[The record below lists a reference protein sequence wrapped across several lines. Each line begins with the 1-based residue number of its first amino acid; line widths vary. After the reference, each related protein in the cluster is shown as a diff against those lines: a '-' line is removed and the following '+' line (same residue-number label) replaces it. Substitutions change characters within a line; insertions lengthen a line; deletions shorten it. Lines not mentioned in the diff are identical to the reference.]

1 MFPETAFLH
10 DPAMLWRFVAAPCLQ
25 VVVIAS
31 LYLAVA
37 RIPARWVPWLRIAT
51 LAAFAAICIGS
62 NALVIAHGFG
72 TPGFVYSLGL
82 AAAVSLIATVA
93 LVHGQWRQWLARR
106 KGAHAVP
113 QTAPIGWPIV
123 KHVPEVDLR
132 VGRPH
137 LDAVAPRDAMIRV
150 LGQQLVR
157 DRLGERRPT
166 AAGIEFVA
174 R

>member
-1 MFPETAFLH
+1 MANGG
-10 DPAMLWRFVAAPCLQ
+10 DGWRGGKGAQRLSERLFAIHRRQPV
-25 VVVIAS
+25 
-31 LYLAVA
+31 AVA
-37 RIPARWVPWLRIAT
+37 FRLHAR
-51 LAAFAAICIGS
+51 
-62 NALVIAHGFG
+62 
-72 TPGFVYSLGL
+72 
-82 AAAVSLIATVA
+82 
-93 LVHGQWRQWLARR
+93 ARHEAQR
-106 KGAHAVP
+106 GGVHAVP

-137 LDAVAPRDAMIRV
+137 LDAVAPWDAMIRV

>member
-10 DPAMLWRFVAAPCLQ
+10 DPAMLWQFVAASCLQ

-51 LAAFAAICIGS
+51 LASFAAICIGS

-82 AAAVSLIATVA
+82 AAAASLIATVA
-93 LVHGQWRQWLARR
+93 LVHGQWRRWLARR
-106 KGAHAVP
+106 KRRA
-113 QTAPIGWPIV
+113 TA
-123 KHVPEVDLR
+123 L
-132 VGRPH
+132 
-137 LDAVAPRDAMIRV
+137 
-150 LGQQLVR
+150 
-157 DRLGERRPT
+157 
-166 AAGIEFVA
+166 
-174 R
+174 

>member
-1 MFPETAFLH
+1 
-10 DPAMLWRFVAAPCLQ
+10 MLWQFVAASCLQ

-62 NALVIAHGFG
+62 NALVIAPGFG

-82 AAAVSLIATVA
+82 AAAANLIATVA

-106 KGAHAVP
+106 KRRA
-113 QTAPIGWPIV
+113 TA
-123 KHVPEVDLR
+123 L
-132 VGRPH
+132 
-137 LDAVAPRDAMIRV
+137 
-150 LGQQLVR
+150 
-157 DRLGERRPT
+157 
-166 AAGIEFVA
+166 
-174 R
+174 

>member
-1 MFPETAFLH
+1 MRERGTK
-10 DPAMLWRFVAAPCLQ
+10 RSAAEFMQ
-25 VVVIAS
+25 
-31 LYLAVA
+31 Y
-37 RIPARWVPWLRIAT
+37 
-51 LAAFAAICIGS
+51 
-62 NALVIAHGFG
+62 
-72 TPGFVYSLGL
+72 
-82 AAAVSLIATVA
+82 
-93 LVHGQWRQWLARR
+93 R
-106 KGAHAVP
+106 KP
-113 QTAPIGWPIV
+113 PPIGWPIV